1 MIMIKE
7 LRVALQD
14 WLTTTKIK
22 DDLEW
27 TFKLYALTLALPL
40 ALTIMNVLFVG
51 IIGFE
56 TPLGFLMNFK
66 VIWIDYY
73 FTGSLLSIDAWRW
86 QLGLLFFSYLITK
99 LSD

>member
-14 WLTTTKIK
+14 WLTTTKIIE
-22 DDLEW
+22 DLEW

-56 TPLGFLMNFK
+56 TVTNYMEK
-66 VIWIDYY
+66 Y
-73 FTGSLLSIDAWRW
+73 SI
-86 QLGLLFFSYLITK
+86 
-99 LSD
+99 